1 MRKKRYQKGSLRV
14 QRSSW
19 VVQYRD
25 TSGSHRQRTLG
36 LTSELTRT
44 EAETERA
51 NFMIRINAEN
61 GIAKPRRLSRVTL
74 GEFVHSKYFP
84 FKEGRW
90 KDSTKLTTK
99 DRIEHHIVDGV
110 GDQLLADIDREILQE
125 LINRKAADGL
135 SKSMADHLRFDLG
148 GIFKMAMG
156 DGLVDRNPAVSLYTP
171 RQAERAERRV
181 MTLGQVLT
189 ALSVLTQ
196 RERII
201 LKLAVLT
208 SLRPGEIFALQRKHV
223 KYDHLNIA
231 QRVYQG
237 LIDTPKSTRS
247 TRKAA
252 VPTAL
257 RAELRQWLSLIDPN
271 PEAWVFPSEQ
281 GSTPLRPEN
290 VWRRCI
296 GPRLEE
302 IGLGWVNF
310 QVLRRTH
317 ETLSHAE
324 GIDPKIRA
332 DQAGHNLG
340 VAINE
345 YTATSLDQRL
355 AATQTLEDALLLQ

>member
-1 MRKKRYQKGSLRV
+1 MRKMRYQKGSLRV

-25 TSGSHRQRTLG
+25 ASGSHRQRTLG
-36 LTSELTRT
+36 PTSELTRT

-51 NFMIRINAEN
+51 NFMIRMNAKN
-61 GIAKPRRLSRVTL
+61 GIAKPMRMSRVTL
-74 GEFVHSKYFP
+74 GEFVHGKYFP

-99 DRIEHHIVDGV
+99 DRMERHLVDEI
-110 GDQLLADIDREILQE
+110 GDRLLVDLDREVLQE
-125 LINRKAADGL
+125 LINRKAAVGL

-171 RQAERAERRV
+171 RKAERAERRV
-181 MTLGQVLT
+181 MTLGQVLIGFS
-189 ALSVLTQ
+189 ALAQ
-196 RERII
+196 RERLIF
-201 LKLAVLT
+201 KLAVLT
-208 SLRPGEIFALQRKHV
+208 SLRPGEIFALLRKHV
-223 KYDHLNIA
+223 NSDHVEIA

-252 VPTAL
+252 VPAVL
-257 RAELRQWLSLIDPN
+257 GAELREWLSLIDSN
-271 PEAWVFPSEQ
+271 PEAWLFPSEK

-290 VWRRCI
+290 VWRRAI
-296 GPRLEE
+296 GPQLKAV
-302 IGLGWVNF
+302 GLDWVNF

-317 ETLSHAE
+317 ETLSHAQ
-324 GIDPKIRA
+324 GIDPKTRA
-332 DQAGHNLG
+332 DQAGHNVG

-355 AATQTLEDALLLQ
+355 AAVQTLEPGFPI